1 MDKAEKELLDE
12 LKNFDMTTL
21 YQKGSYIDF
30 LIQSYWT
37 QGYIL
42 KNRQNSKY
50 DIAFM
55 LNQNQLK
62 AIGDISSKFFG
73 FFGENSFKQEI
84 MPRGICFNKELYQMQ
99 PKQILQFFNIKLKKA
114 NIELNND
121 LKSKKKA
128 KNKIDSGKKETNKS
142 NDEKPDKEINEE
154 QNKEIKN
161 DNNKTNEEETNNK
174 IIDNNKIENNINELN
189 NLNLNN
195 KNENINEKI

>member
-1 MDKAEKELLDE
+1 MEKAEKELLDE

-30 LIQSYWT
+30 FVQNYWT

-42 KNRQNSKY
+42 KNRQNNKY

-84 MPRGICFNKELYQMQ
+84 MPRGICFNKELYQREE
-99 PKQILQFFNIKLKKA
+99 
-114 NIELNND
+114 IE
-121 LKSKKKA
+121 
-128 KNKIDSGKKETNKS
+128 T
-142 NDEKPDKEINEE
+142 INE
-154 QNKEIKN
+154 
-161 DNNKTNEEETNNK
+161 
-174 IIDNNKIENNINELN
+174 N
-189 NLNLNN
+189 NLEY
-195 KNENINEKI
+195 KFVIYTRR